1 MQQVEQLIENNN
13 SVAFKLSK
21 YERVIHTL
29 TNRISMHHKKKSGMT
44 IDSPFYD
51 IYRKKVYEW
60 RRISFALH
68 RKRSELKSRKEV
80 LSKNMEPASQT

>member
-21 YERVIHTL
+21 YDRIIHTL
-29 TNRISMHHKKKSGMT
+29 TNRISMHQGKKTGMT
-44 IDSPFYD
+44 NDGMLYD
-51 IYRKKVYEW
+51 IYRKKIYEW

-80 LSKNMEPASQT
+80 LSKNIEPSSRI